1 MVLSPSNLN
10 YRIKTLL
17 AKRKQKY
24 SNPVKEKTIFL
35 AILKASKI
43 KGNLTI
49 RKIRV
54 ILILCCLFFHWEMA
68 IITMQHWQIN
78 YRYRNVRRK
87 SKGEYQELRGEMRR
101 YLMKRFK
108 YCKMLLWLSLILLEA
123 KFLSNTN
130 MINEQPLKSKKKTKR
145 NTF

>member
-1 MVLSPSNLN
+1 M
-10 YRIKTLL
+10 
-17 AKRKQKY
+17 
-24 SNPVKEKTIFL
+24 KEKTIFL
-35 AILKASKI
+35 VILKASKI